1 MTRKHAALIERRL
14 KGLGVYRPYVSADS
28 EGRVFVESY
37 PLTAVI
43 THGACDPE
51 FGPAEC
57 VKVTDCTLA
66 RIGQDSTVTT
76 SRVFIGQD
84 VIGRVSEHLTA
95 LWDSA
100 HARSVEQDYAALQR
114 TA

>member
-1 MTRKHAALIERRL
+1 MTRKAAVAVEQRL
-14 KGLGVYRPYVSADS
+14 RALGVYRPYVSADS

-51 FGPAEC
+51 MGPTEC
-57 VKVTDCTLA
+57 VKVTDCTLP
-66 RIGQDSTVTT
+66 RLGQDSTVTT
-76 SRVFIGQD
+76 SRVFIGQA
-84 VIGRVSEHLTA
+84 VIGRVAEHFLA
-95 LWDSA
+95 FWDVA
-100 HARSVEQDYAALQR
+100 HARSVEQDYDALKR